1 MKVVNNRLVRDNGNP
16 FTFKPT
22 PNMGGNLQ
30 AKYLIMHYTAGR
42 SAAESIGWLTN
53 PAAQAS
59 AHLVIARSGAITQLV
74 PFDKVAWHAGASKWK
89 GLVGM
94 NNHSIGIELDN
105 AGALSREGD
114 HWRAWFGGN
123 FSQNDVLEAAHK
135 HGGPVRGWHTF
146 TPEQIAVAL
155 EVAMVLKA
163 QYNLRDVVGHDD
175 IAPIRKID
183 PGPAF
188 PMGSFQARFL
198 GRIDDVP
205 EQMETTA
212 DQLNIRSGPGTQ
224 HNPIPGSPL
233 PQGTRVE
240 VIRVEGTWSLVDV
253 VGTVNG
259 VNDME
264 GWVASRFLE
273 PA

>member
-30 AKYLIMHYTAGR
+30 AKYLIMHYTAGA

-53 PAAQAS
+53 PDAKAS

-74 PFDKVAWHAGASKWK
+74 PFDKVAWHAGRSRWE
-89 GLVGM
+89 GLVDM
-94 NNHSIGIELDN
+94 NEHSIGIELDN
-105 AGALSREGD
+105 AGALDKSGD

-123 FSQNDVLEAAHK
+123 YSQGDVLEAAHK
-135 HGGPVRGWHTF
+135 HGGLVRGWHTF
-146 TPEQIAVAL
+146 TPVQIDVAL

-175 IAPIRKID
+175 ISPGRKID

-188 PMGSFQARFL
+188 PMRSFQARFR
-198 GRIDDVP
+198 GRIDDGP
-205 EQMETTA
+205 KQMETTV
-212 DQLNIRSGPGTQ
+212 DDLNIRSGPGVQ
-224 HNPIPGSPL
+224 HNPVQGSPL
-233 PQGTRVE
+233 PSGTKVE
-240 VIRVEGTWSLVDV
+240 VIRVEGTWSLVEV
-253 VGTVNG
+253 QGTVNG
-259 VNDME
+259 VNDLE
-264 GWVASRFLE
+264 GWVASRFLK